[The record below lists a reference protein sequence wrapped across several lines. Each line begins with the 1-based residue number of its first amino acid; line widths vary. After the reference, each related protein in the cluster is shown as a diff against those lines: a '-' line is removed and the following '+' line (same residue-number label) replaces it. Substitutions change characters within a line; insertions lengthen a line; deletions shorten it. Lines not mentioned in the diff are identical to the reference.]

1 MTYQYTNDQRNQ
13 IDDIAN
19 DLHHLGELL
28 LGQVGDETLNDQMEK
43 LDFSNKWPTINWVT
57 HQILTKQEQLK
68 DLLDSHERA
77 VDLERVR
84 AVS

>member
-1 MTYQYTNDQRNQ
+1 
-13 IDDIAN
+13 
-19 DLHHLGELL
+19 
-28 LGQVGDETLNDQMEK
+28 MEK